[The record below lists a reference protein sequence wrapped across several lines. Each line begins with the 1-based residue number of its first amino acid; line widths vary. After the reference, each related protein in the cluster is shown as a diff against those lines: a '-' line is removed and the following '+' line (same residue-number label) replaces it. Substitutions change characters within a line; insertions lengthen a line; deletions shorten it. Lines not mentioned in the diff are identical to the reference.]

1 MIIDGQTNN
10 IINLTLQ
17 VLLISTWIA
26 IPITMML
33 ALMYFYKKFKKWETK
48 EIKEAE
54 RIIVKRNIEIN
65 KTSETINLLA
75 DKEQELKKEVERLE
89 ALRISIASEVG
100 EVVETEDSV
109 QQKINYNE
117 LNIKELQAIAK
128 EKGVKGFSRMKK
140 TKLIDILN
148 RSSM

>member
-33 ALMYFYKKFKKWETK
+33 ALMYLYKKFKKWETK

-100 EVVETEDSV
+100 EVVETEDSD

-128 EKGVKGFSRMKK
+128 EKGVRGFSRMKK

-148 RSSM
+148 RSSL

>member
-33 ALMYFYKKFKKWETK
+33 ALMYLYKKFKKWETK

-109 QQKINYNE
+109 QQKIDYNE

-128 EKGVKGFSRMKK
+128 EKGVRGFSRMKK

-148 RSSM
+148 RSSL

>member
-33 ALMYFYKKFKKWETK
+33 ALMYLYKKFKKWETK

-128 EKGVKGFSRMKK
+128 EKGVSGFSRMKK

-148 RSSM
+148 RSSL